1 MGLASPLGISS
12 HSSCTEEADAR
23 GVPAVRALERHYKA
37 IELAELWGLS
47 AKLVRKMFAAEPGVL
62 KVDRPELRNKRG
74 YCSLRIPESVAVS
87 VHKRLSV

>member
-1 MGLASPLGISS
+1 
-12 HSSCTEEADAR
+12 
-23 GVPAVRALERHYKA
+23 VRALERHYKA
-37 IELAELWGLS
+37 TELAELWGMS
-47 AKLVRKMFAAEPGVL
+47 VKLVRKIFVAEPGVL

>member
-1 MGLASPLGISS
+1 M
-12 HSSCTEEADAR
+12 AR
-23 GVPAVRALERHYKA
+23 GGAAVRALERHYKA
-37 IELAELWGLS
+37 TELAELWGMS
-47 AKLVRKMFAAEPGVL
+47 AKLVRKIFATEPGVL